1 MTEVEKLAM
10 LKVLLGI
17 TDYAQDAILTVY
29 LTLAANKV
37 LRKAYP
43 YDGTK
48 TEVPL
53 QYAQL
58 QCEIAAYLYNKRG
71 AEGQSYHSENGIN
84 RAYENADVP
93 KSMLASVTPHAEVI
107 G

>member
-1 MTEVEKLAM
+1 MTDNEKLVMVKA
-10 LKVLLGI
+10 LLGI
-17 TDYAQDAILTVY
+17 ADSTEDTVLTVY
-29 LTLAANKV
+29 LSLAASKI

-43 YDGTK
+43 YDSTK
-48 TEVPL
+48 TEAPL

-58 QCEIAAYLYNKRG
+58 QCEIAVYLYNKRG

-93 KSMLASVTPHAEVI
+93 KSMLASVIPHAEVI
-107 G
+107 

>member
-1 MTEVEKLAM
+1 MTNDEKLAM
-10 LKVLLGI
+10 VKALLGI
-17 TDYAQDAILTVY
+17 TDSSEDAVLTVY
-29 LTLAANKV
+29 LSLAASKI

-43 YDGTK
+43 YDSTK

-58 QCEIAAYLYNKRG
+58 QCEIAVYLYNKRG
-71 AEGQSYHSENGIN
+71 AEGQTYHSENGIN

-93 KSMLASVTPHAEVI
+93 ESMLASVIPYAEVI
-107 G
+107 